1 MQSKHALMF
10 AGLAL
15 SATVL
20 TQTIPALAA
29 TPTSGFTKVRIAE
42 HFDLATGQQPE
53 NIALEPRGAVDLNM
67 SVARQVVRL
76 YLDGRRQVLA
86 QLPLPADGGVHT
98 PLLGFPLITGLVRDD
113 DGTLYFLYAAGTS
126 DQTGLWRLRPGGTP
140 ERITALPANSL
151 PNGLGL
157 DPVRGELYSAD
168 SALST
173 VWRMPLSGG
182 VATAWAA
189 ARNWRR
195 GAPSAQTDSRFTRT
209 RYGSPTRHSERSPG
223 SRSVVMGP
231 PARSRPRR
239 PGFPGS
245 TTSLSS
251 PAATGS
257 SPPSTAR
264 TRSRSSSRTVAT
276 PSRSPAGAGSKT
288 RRRSPYA
295 VTPSTSRP
303 PPGPCAR
310 TRTSSSPGCRKAVT
324 VT

>member
-1 MQSKHALMF
+1 MQSKHALVF

-76 YLDGRRQVLA
+76 YPDGRRQVLA

-182 VATAWAA
+182 VATAWAGGPELA
-189 ARNWRR
+189 PQGSLGANGLKVHKDAVWVTNTSLGTITRIPIRR
-195 GAPSAQTDSRFTRT
+195 HGGAGTFETKATGLPGIDDFAFI
-209 RYGSPTRHSERSPG
+209 PG
-223 SRSVVMGP
+223 SDRIIATLDSQNKVAIVEPNGRYTIALTGRGGLENP
-231 PARSRPRR
+231 TSIAVRGHTVYITSATWSLRKDPNLIIARLP
-239 PGFPGS
+239 
-245 TTSLSS
+245 
-251 PAATGS
+251 
-257 SPPSTAR
+257 
-264 TRSRSSSRTVAT
+264 
-276 PSRSPAGAGSKT
+276 
-288 RRRSPYA
+288 
-295 VTPSTSRP
+295 
-303 PPGPCAR
+303 
-310 TRTSSSPGCRKAVT
+310 
-324 VT
+324 